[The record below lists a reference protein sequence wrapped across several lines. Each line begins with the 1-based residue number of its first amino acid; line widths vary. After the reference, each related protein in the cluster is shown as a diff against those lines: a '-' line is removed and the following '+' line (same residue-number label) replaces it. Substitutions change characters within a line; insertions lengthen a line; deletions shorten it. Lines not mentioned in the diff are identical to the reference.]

1 MELSQK
7 KINKLIA
14 IQALVQKGDEAVIE
28 KILEFNDTLED
39 LLETYG
45 TEIENV
51 RQTISDIQG
60 LKSEIETYVSTKDTE
75 LSDKLSEMPTQLD
88 TLKSMLEDKM
98 SEGEMSH
105 KEHAMKME
113 ATVAKLASEIGAIKA
128 SIQEMPNMS
137 EYDVKLEQLKAS
149 IPPTLPPVEVTG
161 EEIVSKINDLP
172 TKTDEFKIDKSH
184 IKGIAELEAEIRLLR
199 SRPSGSGASIAGRDL
214 FKDIDIS
221 SQLDGVTKT
230 FNLPAVWNIIS
241 VNLSSFPFGALRK
254 GIDFTYTPT
263 SITFT
268 SEIDAAS
275 QLSTGQSC
283 ILTVVTS

>member
-14 IQALVQKGDEAVIE
+14 IQSLVQKGDEAVIE

-51 RQTISDIQG
+51 RQTISDIQS
-60 LKSEIETYVSTKDTE
+60 LKSEIEIYVSTKDTE
-75 LSDKLSEMPTQLD
+75 LSDKLSEMPSQLD

-113 ATVAKLASEIGAIKA
+113 ATVAKLAGEISAIKA
-128 SIQEMPNMS
+128 SIQEMPNMN
-137 EYDVKLEQLKAS
+137 EYVTFEQLKAS
-149 IPPTLPPVEVTG
+149 IPPTLPPTEVTG
-161 EEIVSKINDLP
+161 EEVVNKINDLP

-184 IKGIAELEAEIRLLR
+184 IKGIAELEAEIRLLKSR
-199 SRPSGSGASIAGRDL
+199 SSGSNASIAGRDL